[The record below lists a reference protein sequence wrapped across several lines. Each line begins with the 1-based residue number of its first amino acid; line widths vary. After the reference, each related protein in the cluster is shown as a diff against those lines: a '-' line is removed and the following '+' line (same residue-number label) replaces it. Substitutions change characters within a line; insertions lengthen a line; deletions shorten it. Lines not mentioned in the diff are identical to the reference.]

1 MKKITILLTI
11 TICLL
16 SFSFSALAKRERVVL
31 CTDRSYWYPFVFI
44 NSYKPD
50 GLYVDIVK
58 DAADRL
64 DWRVSIR
71 PMDWK
76 KCLRAVETGS
86 VDGILGASYKA
97 KRAEFLFYPLNADNN
112 KIAPT
117 RLSSADYV
125 VVNTVGSSY
134 SYNGDVTTL
143 PQPVRVPRGYSVADD
158 LRKGGIE
165 VDDKSSRGDE
175 VTLMKM
181 VSSGKGSVVT
191 LRSVAKKYMASPAFR
206 GKLKVQAKTY
216 KSKDYFLAISKAS
229 DMTLDKREALWGAIG
244 AVNDDVDLIAEY
256 QSKY

>member
-1 MKKITILLTI
+1 MKKFTVLLTI
-11 TICLL
+11 AVCLL

-86 VDGILGASYKA
+86 VDGILGASYKE
-97 KRAEFLFYPLNADNN
+97 KRAEFLYYPLNADS
-112 KIAPT
+112 KKAAPA

-125 VVNTVGSSY
+125 VVNTINNKY
-134 SYNGDVTTL
+134 SFKGDVKTI

-165 VDDKSSRGDE
+165 VDDQSSRGDE

-191 LRSVAKKYMASPAFR
+191 LRSVAKKYMSSPAFR
-206 GKLKVQAKTY
+206 NKLKIQSKTY

-229 DMTLDKREALWGAIG
+229 DFTQEKRDALWGAIS
-244 AVNDDVDLIAEY
+244 AVNEDENLVAEY